1 MMGRVTTR
9 PRTHARRS
17 VLALA
22 VAGLTATALAACG
35 EDETPPAVGDVL
47 RFEPAKRKA
56 APAVTGDLLE
66 GGGYDMAAA
75 NQGKVVVVNF
85 WASWCAPCRLEA
97 ADLEQVAKDTAAS
110 GVAFLGINTRDDR
123 DKAKA
128 FESARTSYPSIF
140 DPGGRLALRFVDVPP
155 VSTPATLIIDRQG
168 RIAAVLRKA
177 TNTAELGPIVR
188 EIAAE
193 QAG

>member
-1 MMGRVTTR
+1 MMGRVNAR
-9 PRTHARRS
+9 PRLHARRA

-22 VAGLTATALAACG
+22 VAGLATTALAACG
-35 EDETPPAVGDVL
+35 DDGAPPPAVGDVL
-47 RFEPAKRKA
+47 RFPVAERKA
-56 APAVTGDLLE
+56 APEVTGELLDGARYDLATTR
-66 GGGYDMAAA
+66 GS
-75 NQGKVVVVNF
+75 VVVVNF

-97 ADLEQVAKDTAAS
+97 ADLEQVAKDTAAA
-110 GVAFLGINTRDDR
+110 GVLFLGVNNRDDR

-128 FESARTSYPSIF
+128 FVAARNSYPSIF
-140 DPGGRLALRFVDVPP
+140 DPGGRLALRFADVPP
-155 VSTPATLIIDRQG
+155 VSTPSTLIIDRQG
-168 RIAAVLRKA
+168 RVAAVLRKA